1 MTFFPTDEQFDPW
14 RCSSFG
20 LTDFRMSFMI
30 FPEIQSCNF
39 AFGLINF
46 RMVSGSS
53 RKSDSVI
60 AVFALIAVI
69 AVISHVFMLLF
80 YFYPC
85 ISLFFCY
92 ISMVPIIGIGIIGTM
107 DFSFFNRFMQGSG
120 RKEIID
126 PQDNSLPVRPCVQ
139 AGNWFLSPAFR
150 RTPENL
156 RGNLIFLLEA
166 PEETRI
172 RAEVA

>member
-1 MTFFPTDEQFDPW
+1 MAFFPTDEQFDPW

-107 DFSFFNRFMQGSG
+107 DFSFLIGLCRDPAEKKSSIPQIIHYLSG
-120 RKEIID
+120 HVSKRGTGFYPLRSEELRKT
-126 PQDNSLPVRPCVQ
+126 S
-139 AGNWFLSPAFR
+139 G
-150 RTPENL
+150 
-156 RGNLIFLLEA
+156 
-166 PEETRI
+166 ET
-172 RAEVA
+172 